1 MEVDPAR
8 VRELGG
14 KMRATAG
21 TVRQLAP
28 LSNGVDSIAGA
39 VGGELVVSLRDAARA
54 LNEVVEYH
62 AKTYDTYAK
71 LCVTAADTYEAADRA
86 GAGEIEGGS
95 RPGAGSPAGVPATP
109 GG

>member
-1 MEVDPAR
+1 MMEVDPAR

-39 VGGELVVSLRDAARA
+39 VGGGELVVSLRDAARA

-62 AKTYDTYAK
+62 AETFDTYAR
-71 LCVTAADTYEAADRA
+71 LCVTAADTYDR
-86 GAGEIEGGS
+86 GWF
-95 RPGAGSPAGVPATP
+95 
-109 GG
+109 